1 MEKQARKHADVSP
14 AGAGCTPSS
23 SGGSSTS
30 SKTKKNHPLKKKEKD
45 TEMMGRP
52 PRTEVL
58 SADHEVFIQAFEKST
73 HIYRFLRTRNIL
85 KVRQIALKHNHQSN
99 LLFTF
104 PVSPICQPIFLHRN
118 LTYMRNR
125 MSRSHKSRQSFKIDS
140 MLEKK
145 VAKLRSE
152 KTNGLSMT
160 DGYLTLVF
168 LGFFDEKNQ
177 TIRSGADSN
186 GIVLPLKNSFPD
198 ETRDE
203 SENPSDF
210 SRKCVQVETNLLKI
224 AHTKRKDTAAA
235 TQMQL
240 NIGKSQVL
248 VNPKDEQQ
256 TLASGSGD
264 ISIDEKPAIVSIPTD
279 SFNTTSMANHVSA
292 SQVSFI
298 LRFRVQYTAPPGTGD
313 VNGGSDH
320 HYLTNGT
327 VSDGEEPSAKRQK
340 LHGQSKLYSTELTVC
355 DKYGRCLLKE
365 ADYELTVRE
374 IISHQKSVAA
384 KFGSPMKNRYW
395 SSMPEAYDI
404 MDFMPSDDCSK
415 SDILPPTSEDFID
428 RYEEMIKPILK
439 VRLQWTKEPPR
450 GYETAG
456 AEIKLENGYSDKENH
471 KPPSLAVE
479 PFRKG
484 LNININNNSI
494 LTPAAATAGH
504 PDDVGPSTS
513 PDNGNQ
519 ASIAAASDEDSSMVD
534 VKPNLAVVSSFN
546 GDGPKNAEDTKRVIY
561 HFIHNN
567 YSRQRTE
574 NRVDFTCPWCS
585 LNCGV
590 LYSLLKHLKLCHA
603 RLNFNYV
610 PIPEGARIDVTINEL
625 YDGSYNGS
633 PHDLLAPTTAYT
645 VRDPLRR
652 TVVTNLLVCR
662 PRRPKPSLTEFID
675 NDENEFDSQRPYITG
690 HSRMYHHTMTCLP
703 VYPRELDIDSEGESD
718 PLWLQQK
725 TMQMIDE
732 FTDVNEGEKELMK
745 MWNLHVMKYGY
756 SGDCQIPIA
765 LEMFI
770 DLRGRELMAR
780 NLFRNFVLHMC
791 SLFDFGLV
799 SADVMQRIIRKLR
812 KIPANDTELQQS
824 LKTTRAE
831 QMEYWNTVTVH
842 KPQTIKT
849 EHRNGSGERTAGAG
863 ASTSISG
870 SSSYHH
876 QHHKSGHV
884 VGVSG
889 SSTTADGQQRKVK
902 PTITPAKNTDP
913 GGYAGNATK
922 GTPASS
928 NTGSTGAHSAASK
941 ATSSASSH
949 STAAVLKPPSG
960 SGKTSSSSSAAASKK
975 SSSTKLFAT
984 PAALSTS
991 STNKHPNNHNHSTGM
1006 FSPIM
1011 TRRKSLSLGSHLL
1024 LRKRSLN

>member
-14 AGAGCTPSS
+14 AGAGCNPSL
-23 SGGSSTS
+23 SGGGR
-30 SKTKKNHPLKKKEKD
+30 SKRNNPLKKKEKD
-45 TEMMGRP
+45 TEVMGRQ
-52 PRTEVL
+52 PRSEMVN
-58 SADHEVFIQAFEKST
+58 ADQEAFMQAFESEYCLFKST

-85 KVRQIALKHNHQSN
+85 K
-99 LLFTF
+99 
-104 PVSPICQPIFLHRN
+104 PIFLHRN

-125 MSRSHKSRQSFKIDS
+125 MSRSHKSRQSFNINS
-140 MLEKK
+140 MLAKK
-145 VAKLRSE
+145 MAKLRSE
-152 KTNGLSMT
+152 KTNGFTMS
-160 DGYLTLVF
+160 DGYLTLAF

-177 TIRSGADSN
+177 TIRNGADSN
-186 GIVLPLKNSFPD
+186 GIVLPLKSSFSD
-198 ETRDE
+198 ETHGEGEDV
-203 SENPSDF
+203 SDCG
-210 SRKCVQVETNLLKI
+210 RKCVQVETNLLKI
-224 AHTKRKDTAAA
+224 AHTKRKDASAA

-240 NIGKSQVL
+240 TIGKSKVL

-256 TLASGSGD
+256 TLASSSSCGD
-264 ISIDEKPAIVSIPTD
+264 SLDEEKPAIVSIPTD
-279 SFNTTSMANHVSA
+279 SFNTNSMANHLST

-298 LRFRVQYTAPPGTGD
+298 LRFRVQYTAPSGSMVANGTGEQQQQ
-313 VNGGSDH
+313 H
-320 HYLTNGT
+320 HYLTNGGT

-340 LHGQSKLYSTELTVC
+340 LHSHSKLYSTELTVF

-374 IISHQKSVAA
+374 IISHQKSVVAA
-384 KFGSPMKNRYW
+384 KYGSPMKNRYW
-395 SSMPEAYDI
+395 AASPEAYDMMDI
-404 MDFMPSDDCSK
+404 MSSDERSNKNDT
-415 SDILPPTSEDFID
+415 LPPTSEDFID
-428 RYEEMIKPILK
+428 RYEELIKPILK

-450 GYETAG
+450 GFEAAG
-456 AEIKLENGYSDKENH
+456 AEIKQENGYSDKENH
-471 KPPSLAVE
+471 KPASLSVE

-494 LTPAAATAGH
+494 LTPAAAAAGH
-504 PDDVGPSTS
+504 PDDVEPSTS
-513 PDNGNQ
+513 PNESTGQ
-519 ASIAAASDEDSSMVD
+519 VEGSDDSSKVVD
-534 VKPNLAVVSSFN
+534 IKPNLAVLASNN
-546 GDGPKNAEDTKRVIY
+546 GEGPKNVEDTKKVIY
-561 HFIHNN
+561 NFIHNN
-567 YSRQRTE
+567 YSHQRTE
-574 NRVDFTCPWCS
+574 YRTDYKCPWCS
-585 LNCGV
+585 LNCSV

-610 PIPEGARIDVTINEL
+610 PMPEGDRIDVTINEL

-633 PHDLLAPTTAYT
+633 PHDLLGPKTAYT

-703 VYPRELDIDSEGESD
+703 VYPRELDVDSEGESD

-756 SGDCQIPIA
+756 VGDCQIPIA

-780 NLFRNFVLHMC
+780 NLYRNFVLHMC

-812 KIPANDTELQQS
+812 KIPANDSEMIQTMKKVRTEQL
-824 LKTTRAE
+824 
-831 QMEYWNTVTVH
+831 EYWNTVTVH
-842 KPQTIKT
+842 KPQPYDT
-849 EHRNGSGERTAGAG
+849 ELANDNGEGTAGAG
-863 ASTSISG
+863 ASTSVSG
-870 SSSYHH
+870 SSSYHHHH

-884 VGVSG
+884 GG
-889 SSTTADGQQRKVK
+889 SSSSNTGDGQQRKVK

-913 GGYAGNATK
+913 GG
-922 GTPASS
+922 TP
-928 NTGSTGAHSAASK
+928 
-941 ATSSASSH
+941 
-949 STAAVLKPPSG
+949 PPPPP
-960 SGKTSSSSSAAASKK
+960 TSSSSKTGGSQSASSSSSKATGTSHSASSAAVAAVQLKSPLPGAGKAQSSSSSSTTTASKK
-975 SSSTKLFAT
+975 SSNTKLFASPT
-984 PAALSTS
+984 ALS
-991 STNKHPNNHNHSTGM
+991 STNTNKNQNNPNHSTAAT

-1011 TRRKSLSLGSHLL
+1011 TRRKSLSLGSQLL

>member
-1 MEKQARKHADVSP
+1 MEKQARKHPDVSP
-14 AGAGCTPSS
+14 AGAGCVPSS
-23 SGGSSTS
+23 SGGGSTS
-30 SKTKKNHPLKKKEKD
+30 SKTKKNHPLRKKEKD
-45 TEMMGRP
+45 TEVMGRP
-52 PRTEVL
+52 PRAEALTT
-58 SADHEVFIQAFEKST
+58 DHEVFMQAFEKST

-85 KVRQIALKHNHQSN
+85 K
-99 LLFTF
+99 
-104 PVSPICQPIFLHRN
+104 PIFLHRN

-152 KTNGLSMT
+152 KANGLTMA

-177 TIRSGADSN
+177 TIRNGAADSN
-186 GIVLPLKNSFPD
+186 GIVVPLKNAFPD
-198 ETRDE
+198 EPHDE
-203 SENPSDF
+203 ADIGASDCG
-210 SRKCVQVETNLLKI
+210 RKCVQVETNLLKI
-224 AHTKRKDTAAA
+224 AHTKRKDASAA

-240 NIGKSQVL
+240 TIGKSQVL
-248 VNPKDEQQ
+248 VNPKDEQP
-256 TLASGSGD
+256 AVEGGGSGGTLGQE
-264 ISIDEKPAIVSIPTD
+264 EKPPIVSIPTD
-279 SFNTTSMANHVSA
+279 TFNTNGMVNQVAAT
-292 SQVSFI
+292 QVSFV
-298 LRFRVQYTAPPGTGD
+298 LRFRVQYTAPAGAGPGDT
-313 VNGGSDH
+313 NGGEH
-320 HYLTNGT
+320 NNYLTNSAGT

-340 LHGQSKLYSTELTVC
+340 LHGHSKLYSTELTVC
-355 DKYGRCLLKE
+355 DKYGRCLLKQ

-374 IISHQKSVAA
+374 IISHQKTVAA
-384 KFGSPMKNRYW
+384 KYGSPIKNRYW

-404 MDFMPSDDCSK
+404 MDFLPSDDCAK
-415 SDILPPTSEDFID
+415 GDVLPPTSEDFID
-428 RYEEMIKPILK
+428 RYEEMIRPILK
-439 VRLQWTKEPPR
+439 VRLLWTKEPPR
-450 GYETAG
+450 GYEPAG
-456 AEIKLENGYSDKENH
+456 AAEIKLENGYSDKENH
-471 KPPSLAVE
+471 KPPSLE

-494 LTPAAATAGH
+494 LTPAAAAAGH
-504 PDDVGPSTS
+504 PDEVEPSATA
-513 PDNGNQ
+513 PG
-519 ASIAAASDEDSSMVD
+519 DEDTPMVD
-534 VKPNLAVVSSFN
+534 EKSNLAVVVSN
-546 GDGPKNAEDTKRVIY
+546 GGEVGPKKEEDGKRVIY

-574 NRVDFTCPWCS
+574 TGDDYTCPWCS
-585 LNCGV
+585 LNCAV

-633 PHDLLAPTTAYT
+633 PHDLLGPTTAYT
-645 VRDPLRR
+645 VRDPMRR

-662 PRRPKPSLTEFID
+662 PRRPKPSLSEFID

-745 MWNLHVMKYGY
+745 LWNLHVMKYGY

-780 NLFRNFVLHMC
+780 NLYRNFVLHMC

-812 KIPANDTELQQS
+812 KIPANDTELQQT
-824 LKTTRAE
+824 LKTARTE
-831 QMEYWNTVTVH
+831 QMDYWNNVTVH

-849 EHRNGSGERTAGAG
+849 EHRNGGGERTAGAG

-870 SSSYHH
+870 SSSY
-876 QHHKSGHV
+876 QHHKSGHG
-884 VGVSG
+884 VGGSG
-889 SSTTADGQQRKVK
+889 TSTTADGQQRKVK

-913 GGYAGNATK
+913 GEHSRRRRSAGNANK
-922 GTPASS
+922 
-928 NTGSTGAHSAASK
+928 STGGSGSHSSAGK
-941 ATSSASSH
+941 ATTSSGSPH
-949 STAAVLKPPSG
+949 STTAGLKAPSG
-960 SGKTSSSSSAAASKK
+960 SGKTPSSSSSTANAAGGRK
-975 SSSTKLFAT
+975 SSSTKLFASPT
-984 PAALSTS
+984 ALSAS
-991 STNKHPNNHNHSTGM
+991 GTNKHHNHSTGSITY
-1006 FSPIM
+1006 SPIM